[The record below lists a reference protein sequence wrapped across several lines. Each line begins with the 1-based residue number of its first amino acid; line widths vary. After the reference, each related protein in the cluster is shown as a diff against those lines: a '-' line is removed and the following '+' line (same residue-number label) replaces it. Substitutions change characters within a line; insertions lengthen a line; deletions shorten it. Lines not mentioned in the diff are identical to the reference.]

1 MVSHMQGIGFPNDV
15 SITGFF
21 IHSITGSFFE
31 VQPVTHEIRALED
44 LSLFKWDFTGSTA
57 AHYPRPRYVYNVS
70 IYDLLNRIALETLN
84 KLEISE
90 EFKTLFSG
98 LIDTCKAIA
107 FIIELYLSSRGV
119 NVEKYVLD
127 VYDLGEDEYIELK
140 PYIEVYVKS
149 PNVKE
154 VLALWKNA
162 LELMDKS
169 TLKSIDIFFTRA
181 R

>member
-1 MVSHMQGIGFPNDV
+1 MVSHMQGVGSPNDM

-21 IHSITGSFFE
+21 IPSRTGSLFE
-31 VQPVTHEIRALED
+31 VQPVTHEIKTLEG
-44 LSLFKWDFTGSTA
+44 LSPFKWDFMSSTT
-57 AHYPRPRYVYNVS
+57 HYPRPQYVYNVS

-98 LIDTCKAIA
+98 LIDTCNSIA
-107 FIIELYLSSRGV
+107 VIIELYLSSRGV

-149 PNVKE
+149 FNVKE
-154 VLALWKNA
+154 VLAL
-162 LELMDKS
+162 
-169 TLKSIDIFFTRA
+169 
-181 R
+181 

>member
-1 MVSHMQGIGFPNDV
+1 MVSHMQGVGSPNDV

-44 LSLFKWDFTGSTA
+44 LSLFKWNFMGSTT
-57 AHYPRPRYVYNVS
+57 HYPRPRYVYNVS
-70 IYDLLNRIALETLN
+70 IYDLLNRIVLETLN

-127 VYDLGEDEYIELK
+127 VYDLGEEEYTELK
-140 PYIEVYVKS
+140 PYIEVYVRS
-149 PNVKE
+149 FNVKE

-169 TLKSIDIFFTRA
+169 TLKSVDIFFTRA